1 MFEDCESNKGMVVTS
16 TSQTLSPSSSFLHL
30 LIIMTHVH
38 INHHR
43 VFLYLAESYTC

>member
-43 VFLYLAESYTC
+43 VSLYLAESYTC